1 MKRLHIILLF
11 FLVPLVLSAQRKQLL
26 QAQEM
31 IKTGTTLDKAET
43 LMASLLRESKHRNNP
58 KLWLT
63 LYQAQRA
70 QYEQANEKLYLKQK
84 NDTSS
89 FFRLTRKLFLTA
101 ESLDS
106 VEQKRLSKP
115 TAQPHSRQDNARYLS
130 QIRSNLYY
138 GGTFFTTRGKLSE
151 ALDMFDTYIDCHR
164 QPLFSKQF
172 KADSDTLLAAAAYW
186 A

>member
-58 KLWLT
+58 NLWLT
-63 LYQAQRA
+63 LSQAQRA

-84 NDTSS
+84 TAYEFLCRDWSS
-89 FFRLTRKLFLTA
+89 
-101 ESLDS
+101 EVCS
-106 VEQKRLSKP
+106 
-115 TAQPHSRQDNARYLS
+115 
-130 QIRSNLYY
+130 
-138 GGTFFTTRGKLSE
+138 
-151 ALDMFDTYIDCHR
+151 
-164 QPLFSKQF
+164 
-172 KADSDTLLAAAAYW
+172 SDLH
-186 A
+186 